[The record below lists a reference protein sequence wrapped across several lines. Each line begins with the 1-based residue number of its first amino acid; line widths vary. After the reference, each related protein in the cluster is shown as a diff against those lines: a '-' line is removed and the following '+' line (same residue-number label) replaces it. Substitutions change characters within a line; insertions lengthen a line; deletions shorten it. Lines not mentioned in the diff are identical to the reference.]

1 MEIVRIENLSFTY
14 PESKNKTLIDIDL
27 TVNSGEFILLCGE
40 SGCGKTTLLKM
51 LKKQLIPKG
60 KTSGNIFLSQE
71 KELTLS
77 RLFSFPRHLFFVSD

>member
-51 LKKQLIPKG
+51 IVSVAFIGLICFMLFKPYKEATELK
-60 KTSGNIFLSQE
+60 
-71 KELTLS
+71 
-77 RLFSFPRHLFFVSD
+77 